1 MNNTPTNLPVIDAG
15 GRRGRDFADARAG
28 SDQAALY
35 AALQAHIAEQQGI
48 NKRVAIACYSQ
59 GSAERLASLLRAH
72 GISALTQAKNFDE
85 LRKCDAK
92 LIALV
97 ILGFEHGFT
106 SPDLALITEQDIL
119 GDRLVRPARKRR
131 AGAAFQLELGTLNP
145 GDFVV
150 HAEHG
155 IGRYEGLE
163 TVTVFNTA
171 HDCVKLIYDGGDKLF
186 VPVENLDVLTRYG
199 SAESGAALDKLGGA
213 GWQQRKA
220 RVKKRLKDM
229 AEALM
234 KIAAARELKKGESST
249 VPEGT
254 YEEFAA
260 RFPYPETEDQAKA
273 IESVLD
279 DLA

>member
-1 MNNTPTNLPVIDAG
+1 MQTVDAG

-28 SDQAALY
+28 QDQAALY
-35 AALQAHIAEQQGI
+35 GALQAYAAEQQAH

-59 GSAERLASLLRAH
+59 GSADRLASLLRAH
-72 GISALTQAKNFDE
+72 GMAALTQAKNWGE
-85 LRKCDAK
+85 LHKTDIK
-92 LIALV
+92 LIALI
-97 ILGFEHGFT
+97 ILGFEHGFV

-131 AGAAFQLELGTLNP
+131 ASAPFQLELGTLNP

-163 TVTVFNTA
+163 TISVFNTP

-199 SAESGAALDKLGGA
+199 SAESGAVLDKLGGA
-213 GWQQRKA
+213 GWQNRKA

-229 AEALM
+229 ADALI
-234 KIAAARELKKGESST
+234 KIAAARELKKGEIIT
-249 VPEGT
+249 VPV
-254 YEEFAA
+254 
-260 RFPYPETEDQAKA
+260 R
-273 IESVLD
+273 L
-279 DLA
+279 